1 MEDANPSLIC
11 SMAIITPVKQV
22 LGKVP
27 EATGGSKNYF
37 SVLMDK
43 QKRSE
48 TSEVRN
54 HTQPPTRSP
63 RGVTVRQNKRSLG
76 TRGTMRSSWGYQFF
90 THRPPNSRF
99 SVNRTWGGNVV
110 KTPNVVGMNVQQNN
124 IGWHPQKAT
133 SGWTEG
139 PHRRGYD
146 LATTNALIFPL
157 FASSAS
163 SHIKG
168 LGHCK

>member
-99 SVNRTWGGNVV
+99 SVNRTWGGECCEDP
-110 KTPNVVGMNVQQNN
+110 KC
-124 IGWHPQKAT
+124 GWHECSTKQHWVAPPK
-133 SGWTEG
+133 
-139 PHRRGYD
+139 
-146 LATTNALIFPL
+146 
-157 FASSAS
+157 
-163 SHIKG
+163 SHIRLDRRAAQKRIRPSNNKRPNFSPFCE
-168 LGHCK
+168 LCELAYKRPRPL